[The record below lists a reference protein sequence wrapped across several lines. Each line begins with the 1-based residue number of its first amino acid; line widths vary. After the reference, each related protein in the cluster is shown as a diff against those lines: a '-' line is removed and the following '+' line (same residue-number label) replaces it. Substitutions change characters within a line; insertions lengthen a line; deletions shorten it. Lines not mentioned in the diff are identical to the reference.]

1 MNTQAGANYDR
12 ELTPS
17 EVAARQEREGENFKK
32 TPEAEEGMDTTKGY
46 TVDRE
51 GKLNNYAIEPE
62 MYINEPGDLRE
73 EQEAEAARRQ
83 QELKEINSD
92 GGKGPG
98 VI

>member
-1 MNTQAGANYDR
+1 MDSTTGANFDR
-12 ELTPS
+12 GIVHA
-17 EVAARQEREGENFKK
+17 EVAARQEREGEDFKK
-32 TPEAEEGMDTTKGY
+32 TPEGEASMDTTKGY

-73 EQEAEAARRQ
+73 QEEAEAARRK
-83 QELKEINSD
+83 QELKDINTED
-92 GGKGPG
+92 GKGPG

>member
-17 EVAARQEREGENFKK
+17 EVAARQEREGEDFKK
-32 TPEAEEGMDTTKGY
+32 TPEKEGDMDTTKGY

-51 GKLNNYAIEPE
+51 GKMNNYAIEPE

-73 EQEAEAARRQ
+73 EQEAEKARRQ
-83 QELKEINSD
+83 QELKDINSD